1 MNHKIILAL
10 LLVPLILTGCMQSKE
25 PELTPEEQEHNALV
39 EWLETGMENE
49 DKFPDLPDYRYYAR
63 TIGLDKDGLI
73 QPEMWEIFYNED
85 KACLDG
91 EKHHYYDLNPETD
104 VGNIIRLD
112 NCINN
117 IQKSIEDL
125 KSSNETMRSEL
136 KQMEADVDKP
146 FSKAEELLKAETEIE
161 EVHLQLTKF
170 EMTDDTLQKEV
181 FERLADMFPQVLEGD
196 SEYVKFNVHGGE
208 DLHVKMNGD
217 VLTICQTYEQNG
229 DLMYDPRIDLKV
241 DYDNKKVI
249 PLSFENSGM
258 GVYEEYSSELTPEI
272 AKQMNDVLD
281 FMDNT
286 MLENIEAAGY
296 EPEEN
301 NFVNYERKDR

>member
-1 MNHKIILAL
+1 M
-10 LLVPLILTGCMQSKE
+10 
-25 PELTPEEQEHNALV
+25 
-39 EWLETGMENE
+39 
-49 DKFPDLPDYRYYAR
+49 
-63 TIGLDKDGLI
+63 
-73 QPEMWEIFYNED
+73 
-85 KACLDG
+85 
-91 EKHHYYDLNPETD
+91 NPETD
-104 VGNIIRLD
+104 TGNLIRLD

-117 IQKSIEDL
+117 IQKSIDEL
-125 KSSNETMRSEL
+125 KSTNATMKLEL
-136 KQMEADVDKP
+136 EQMRADVDKP
-146 FSKAEELLKAETEIE
+146 FAKAEELLKTEMEIE
-161 EVHLQLTKF
+161 EVHLQLTQF

-181 FERLADMFPQVLEGD
+181 FKHLADMFPEILEGD
-196 SEYVKFNVHGGE
+196 SEYIKYKVSGME
-208 DLHVKMNGD
+208 DLHVEMNGD
-217 VLTICQTYEQNG
+217 VITICQTYEQNG

-241 DYDNKKVI
+241 NYDNQKVI

-258 GVYEEYSSELTPEI
+258 GVCEEYSSELTPEI